1 MNIRPKNNNTNA
13 LIGNNLGPVVYRL
26 KSGVG
31 EQYVFLNPKTMANLL
46 GVNVNKLNET
56 INKKPNGRNRNSN
69 NVIEKLHGN
78 FGRTPV
84 QNPFYRG
91 NITKKNITKMN
102 GPKNPVKTSVQF
114 NIEKARKNA
123 NKLRL
128 AREKQQRAV
137 ARREARERFVQ
148 NLRTRARSFFR
159 RPQRQQNN
167 NNYNNTLREYRAGER
182 LTNSISNMY
191 ATIAEARGNGMSW
204 YNIPTRARANMTRL
218 ENNYEAFKILDRAHK
233 RLSPVRLLEKRRL
246 KQQMK
251 TTRTRM
257 ENLIRTLAIPESNSI
272 NRLSNANFKNAVFG
286 LIRKGGL
293 SNRQYAYSLYARN
306 EPPPRARLAPR
317 RLNF

>member
-26 KSGVG
+26 KSGEG

-56 INKKPNGRNRNSN
+56 LNRKSN
-69 NVIEKLHGN
+69 NNVFEKLHGN
-78 FGRTPV
+78 FGRSAVP
-84 QNPFYRG
+84 NPFYRG

-159 RPQRQQNN
+159 RPQRQSNN
-167 NNYNNTLREYRAGER
+167 NSNNLMRESRARER
-182 LTNSISNMY
+182 FMNSIGNMY
-191 ATIAEARGNGMSW
+191 NTIAEARGNGMTMN
-204 YNIPTRARANMTRL
+204 NIPIRASANMTRL
-218 ENNYEAFKILDRAHK
+218 QTNYEAFKNLDRAHK

-251 TTRTRM
+251 TTRTRI
-257 ENLIRTLAIPESNSI
+257 EDLIKSLGVPEGNSI
-272 NRLSNANFKNAVFG
+272 NRLSVANFKNAVFG
-286 LIRKGGL
+286 LIRKNGL
-293 SNRQYAYSLYARN
+293 SNRQYAYRLYS
-306 EPPPRARLAPR
+306 EGLPPPRSRLAPR

>member
-56 INKKPNGRNRNSN
+56 LNRKSN
-69 NVIEKLHGN
+69 NNVFEKLKGN
-78 FGRTPV
+78 FGRSIV

-114 NIEKARKNA
+114 NMEKARKNA

-167 NNYNNTLREYRAGER
+167 NNYNNTLREARARER
-182 LTNSISNMY
+182 LINSIGNMY
-191 ATIAEARGNGMSW
+191 NTIAEARGNGMTMN
-204 YNIPTRARANMTRL
+204 NIPIRASANMARL
-218 ENNYEAFKILDRAHK
+218 LTNYEAFKNLDRAHK

-251 TTRTRM
+251 TTRTRI
-257 ENLIRTLAIPESNSI
+257 ENLIKSLGVPEGNSI
-272 NRLSNANFKNAVFG
+272 NRLSVANFKNAVYG
-286 LIRKGGL
+286 VLRKNGL
-293 SNRQYAYSLYARN
+293 SNRQYAYRLYAGG

>member
-56 INKKPNGRNRNSN
+56 LNRKSN
-69 NVIEKLHGN
+69 NNVFEKLKGN
-78 FGRTPV
+78 FGRSIV

-167 NNYNNTLREYRAGER
+167 NNYNNTLREARARER
-182 LTNSISNMY
+182 LINSIGNMY
-191 ATIAEARGNGMSW
+191 NTIAEARGNGMTMN
-204 YNIPTRARANMTRL
+204 NIPIRASANMARL
-218 ENNYEAFKILDRAHK
+218 LTNYEAFKNLDRAHK

-251 TTRTRM
+251 TTRTRI
-257 ENLIRTLAIPESNSI
+257 ENLIKSLGVPEGNSI
-272 NRLSNANFKNAVFG
+272 NRLSVANFKNAVYG
-286 LIRKGGL
+286 VLRKNGL
-293 SNRQYAYSLYARN
+293 SNRQYAYRLYAGG

>member
-56 INKKPNGRNRNSN
+56 LNRKSN
-69 NVIEKLHGN
+69 NNVFEKLKGN
-78 FGRTPV
+78 FGRSIV

-114 NIEKARKNA
+114 NMEKARKNA

-167 NNYNNTLREYRAGER
+167 NNYNNTLREARARER
-182 LTNSISNMY
+182 LINSIGNMY
-191 ATIAEARGNGMSW
+191 NTIAEARGNGMTMN
-204 YNIPTRARANMTRL
+204 NIPIRARANMTRL
-218 ENNYEAFKILDRAHK
+218 QTNYEAFKNLDRAHK

-251 TTRTRM
+251 TTRTRI
-257 ENLIRTLAIPESNSI
+257 ENLIKSLGVPEGNSI
-272 NRLSNANFKNAVFG
+272 NRLSVANFKNAVYG
-286 LIRKGGL
+286 VLRKNGL
-293 SNRQYAYSLYARN
+293 SNRQYAYRLYAGG

>member
-56 INKKPNGRNRNSN
+56 LNRKSN
-69 NVIEKLHGN
+69 NNVFEKLKGN
-78 FGRTPV
+78 FGRSIV
-84 QNPFYRG
+84 ENPFYRG

-102 GPKNPVKTSVQF
+102 GPKNPVKTSFEF

-159 RPQRQQNN
+159 LPQRQPNN
-167 NNYNNTLREYRAGER
+167 NNYNNTLREARARER
-182 LTNSISNMY
+182 LNNSISNMY
-191 ATIAEARGNGMSW
+191 ATIAEARGNGMSMF
-204 YNIPTRARANMTRL
+204 NLPTSYRFDQIARQLQT
-218 ENNYEAFKILDRAHK
+218 NYEAFKNLDKAHK

-257 ENLIRTLAIPESNSI
+257 ENLIKSLGVPEGNSI
-272 NRLSNANFKNAVFG
+272 NRLSVANFKNAVYGVLRKNG
-286 LIRKGGL
+286 LT
-293 SNRQYAYSLYARN
+293 NRQYAYRLYAGG
-306 EPPPRARLAPR
+306 EPPPRTRLAPR